1 MLSKDPLKFGKMK
14 KRIICGVM
22 AQPTEVFCKK
32 GALRNLIKKTE
43 TYDFNKKDSSKGVFL
58 LILLNF

>member
-1 MLSKDPLKFGKMK
+1 
-14 KRIICGVM
+14 M

-32 GALRNLIKKTE
+32 GALRNLIKTTE
-43 TYDFNKKDSSKGVFL
+43 TYNFNKKDSGKGDFL